1 MKYTVDCKVVFTS
14 LVEAVE
20 CWRET
25 IFIVSES
32 CDYPLSASC
41 DPSWLL
47 GNTLAGVQIR
57 TGSNPVVRG
66 NNIHHGLHG
75 GIYIVSCYIVFQIH
89 LCSYVL
95 NNCCVQH
102 QLQFGTSFYGLKNP

>member
-1 MKYTVDCKVVFTS
+1 MRYTVGYKVVFTS

-25 IFIVSES
+25 IFIVGGS
-32 CDYPLSASC
+32 CDYPLHVSH
-41 DPSWLL
+41 DLLL

-75 GIYIVSCYIVFQIH
+75 GIYIVSYHISSCWV
-89 LCSYVL
+89 SVL
-95 NNCCVQH
+95 AIIM
-102 QLQFGTSFYGLKNP
+102 YEK